1 MTTLLCYPLGKTAT
15 VYTVINGVTQ
25 IGSYAFAGNKVLN
38 TINLSNTVTKILDSA
53 FYNVS
58 ITTISIPLSVTTIG
72 YEAFNNSKNLT
83 TVNYG
88 GTSSDKDSISI
99 GSSNDPLLNAT
110 WNCHVHSYTTYVGQ
124 GRESSNHF
132 DIYKCSCGKQ
142 TSTNFVSHTFVDQSA
157 GYDDDYHWS
166 AFKKCSV
173 CGYENKVRYSHTFK
187 NTYEKYDTTQH
198 KKIVSG
204 CSDNCGYSSSTT
216 TYENHFSDPC
226 SLCGYDSSGCQHT
239 NTRTNYNWLG
249 DWDNTGNY
257 DQHLKQV
264 ICADCSTSDY
274 YEVLS
279 EDPENCTFENGVCI
293 YCGHT
298 QGATSASRQPIDME
312 VEPTYYSSNS
322 KMVETK
328 NFTPVFYN
336 KKGELLK
343 T

>member
-1 MTTLLCYPLGKTAT
+1 MRYFSNPLVDSGKWKFI
-15 VYTVINGVTQ
+15 Y
-25 IGSYAFAGNKVLN
+25 YD
-38 TINLSNTVTKILDSA
+38 LDSA

-72 YEAFNNSKNLT
+72 YNAFKYSKNLT

-99 GSSNDPLLNAT
+99 GTGNDYLLNAT
-110 WNCHVHSYTTYVGQ
+110 WNC
-124 GRESSNHF
+124 SS
-132 DIYKCSCGKQ
+132 G
-142 TSTNFVSHTFVDQSA
+142 
-157 GYDDDYHWS
+157 G
-166 AFKKCSV
+166 
-173 CGYENKVRYSHTFK
+173 
-187 NTYEKYDTTQH
+187 
-198 KKIVSG
+198 
-204 CSDNCGYSSSTT
+204 
-216 TYENHFSDPC
+216 
-226 SLCGYDSSGCQHT
+226 SGCQHT

-249 DWDNTGNY
+249 DWDSTGNY

-336 KKGELLK
+336 KKRRTSK
-343 T
+343 NIANKF